1 MRKIL
6 SLFAAILFA
15 GSMMAT
21 DLSVTIADY
30 ATAHSWVNDT
40 KYTSLQLDENVT
52 ATVTGGGNTGKYYT
66 SGDEWRL
73 YQTESPTITIA
84 TTVGTI
90 SAITITY
97 NDKNTGVLKDG
108 ETTIASGASVA
119 VSGAEKTF
127 SVGNSGSATN
137 GQVKI
142 TKIEV
147 TYAGTPS
154 AVATPTFT
162 PAAGTYNAAQNV
174 TIACDTED
182 ASIFYTVDGSTP
194 TDASIP
200 YTTFIALDANGTY
213 TIKAIA
219 KKGSD
224 YSAVASATYKIA
236 IPTVY
241 NSFAALVAGA
251 QKDEL
256 VTVNFAAIDITHI
269 YTNSA
274 GLRKGVYVNEEEA
287 EGNDVE
293 IYFSKKVNNVDVVVP
308 DAWGVGG
315 TIAGSITGT
324 WTYFESGAQWELVP
338 SADDWNWTSLTYVAP
353 AVAAPVFAPL
363 KESFYDE
370 FNVTLTCAT
379 EGAKIYYTMGATW
392 PADPSDESTEYT
404 APFKVSES
412 TIVRAIAIKDG
423 VSSAIDYQ
431 EYKKETVVTYTC
443 AEAKT
448 KALSVS
454 ANNEVYKEGDVEVF
468 SVTGYV
474 TKIQSAWSNKK
485 ISFWVDDEKGETTTI
500 EAYNCSVANQEDAP
514 GIGDF
519 VRVIGKLTKY
529 NTTPEFAAGCEC
541 IIIERDVPAVNL
553 GAKTIAEFLALENKK
568 DTCVLTGTVSNI
580 AMDKDD
586 ATKFNKYGNFDLT
599 DASGT
604 VYVYGLLNQAGEKGK
619 FIETGIVAGSNITI
633 KAVYYAFEKDGQTTP
648 QAKDAVLVSINGATA
663 IDNNVVEGK
672 AVKRIENGMLI
683 IEKNGVRYNALGQAI
698 R

>member
-84 TTVGTI
+84 TTTGTLSSI
-90 SAITITY
+90 KITY
-97 NDKNTGVLKDG
+97 NDKNTGTLLDG
-108 ETTIASGASVA
+108 TTVIASATSVA
-119 VSGAEKTF
+119 VSGTEKTF
-127 SVGNSGSATN
+127 SVGNTGSATN

-174 TIACDTED
+174 TIACTTDGAE
-182 ASIFYTVDGSTP
+182 IFYTVDGSAP
-194 TDASIP
+194 TAASIP
-200 YTTFIALDANGTY
+200 YTNFIALDANGTY

-224 YSAVASATYKIA
+224 YSAVASATYTIA

-274 GLRKGVYVNEEEA
+274 GLRKGVYINVQDA
-287 EGNDVE
+287 EDADIE

-324 WTYFESGAQWELVP
+324 WTYYDGDGGQWELVP
-338 SADDWNWTSLTYVAP
+338 TAADWNWTSLTYVAP

-363 KESFYDE
+363 AETFFE
-370 FNVTLTCAT
+370 EVTVTLTCAT
-379 EGAKIYYTMGATW
+379 EGAKIYYTMGSPW

-423 VSSAIDYQ
+423 NPSAIDYQ
-431 EYKKETVVTYTC
+431 EYKLGTTLTC
-443 AEAKT
+443 KQAADTAK
-448 KALSVS
+448 SV
-454 ANNEVYKEGDVEVF
+454 ANNNDLVNNGEVF
-468 SVTGYV
+468 AVKGYV
-474 TKIQSAWSNKK
+474 TNIAYAWSNGSM
-485 ISFWVDDEKGETTTI
+485 SFWMADTKEGGQVI
-500 EAYNCSVANQEDAP
+500 EAYKCAIADEANAP
-514 GIGDF
+514 KVGDF

-529 NTTPEFAAGCEC
+529 NTTYEFTQGCTCE
-541 IIIERDVPAVNL
+541 ILEADVPAVNL
-553 GAKTIAEFLALENKK
+553 GAKTIAEFLALKNGK
-568 DTCVLTGTVSNI
+568 DTCVLTGTVGNI
-580 AMDKDD
+580 VMDKDD
-586 ATKFNKYGNFDLT
+586 ATKYNKYGNFDLT
-599 DASGT
+599 DATGT
-604 VYVYGLLNQAGEKGK
+604 VYIYGLLNAAGEKGK
-619 FIETGIVAGSNITI
+619 FLEMGIDAGTNITI
-633 KAVYYAFEKDGQTTP
+633 KAVYSEYNSQP
-648 QAKDAVLVSINGATA
+648 QAPNAVLVSINGSATA